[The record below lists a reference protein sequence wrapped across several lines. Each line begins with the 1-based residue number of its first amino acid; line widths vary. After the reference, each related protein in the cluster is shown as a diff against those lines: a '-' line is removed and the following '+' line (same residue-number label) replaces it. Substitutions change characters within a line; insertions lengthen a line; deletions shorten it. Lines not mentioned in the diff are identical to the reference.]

1 MWEIAICDDEPYML
15 AQLAAQIGE
24 FWPRARL
31 RTLTNAAELLAAYD
45 QGWRP
50 DMVFLDIKMPPPDGM
65 QAAQQLRRLGFDG
78 FLIFI
83 TILPEYVFKAFEVQ
97 AFDYL
102 LKPVQPEALARLLN
116 RLEQHCKTVVI
127 QKGAVCEVLPLA
139 QIVYCEVQ
147 GRKIYLHQNNG
158 SVIDF
163 YDKLEVFAQRVDG
176 RFFRCHRSYLVN
188 LDYVHGCGAGQIR
201 LATGAEIPVSRL
213 RERDLRQAL
222 LCHMK
227 KVGNIKA
234 QNNTEADTAEKE
246 S

>member
-24 FWPRARL
+24 FWPQARL
-31 RTLTNAAELLAAYD
+31 RTLTDAAELLAAYE

-50 DMVFLDIKMPPPDGM
+50 DIVFLDIKMPPPDGM
-65 QAAQQLRRLGFDG
+65 QAAQQLRRRGFDG

-102 LKPVQPEALARLLN
+102 LKPVQPEALAHLLN

-127 QKGAVCEVLPLA
+127 QKGAACEVLPLA

-163 YDKLEVFAQRVDG
+163 
-176 RFFRCHRSYLVN
+176 
-188 LDYVHGCGAGQIR
+188 
-201 LATGAEIPVSRL
+201 
-213 RERDLRQAL
+213 
-222 LCHMK
+222 
-227 KVGNIKA
+227 
-234 QNNTEADTAEKE
+234 
-246 S
+246 